1 MKTIAEMLEVLA
13 NGNIQQEIQ
22 EETRSELV
30 NDLDKMFWQIFD
42 LGFGRITTLDAAD
55 VHCVPGAHEQSE
67 LLGGNENTNDILW
80 SRSTFY
86 KSSEMI

>member
-1 MKTIAEMLEVLA
+1 MFCYHLLHRCNTTDPLVLD
-13 NGNIQQEIQ
+13 
-22 EETRSELV
+22 SELV

-67 LLGGNENTNDILW
+67 LLGGNENTIIYYEAEVH
-80 SRSTFY
+80 F
-86 KSSEMI
+86 